1 MSKNTTKMGSAAPF
15 AVSFVLPVTV
25 IIAAIFGGWAIAL
38 VPFYGM
44 FVSSIFD
51 RLLSNNTT
59 NPDPETDDSLL
70 HWHRMLTII
79 WFPIQLFFVF
89 FALVAATRFDH
100 LSTVES
106 ILLLAATGIAAGE
119 VGIVYAHELI
129 HQKNKVERNL
139 GDALLAMVLY
149 GHFRTKHI
157 LIHHRYVGTPADPVT
172 ARYNEGFH
180 RFFFR
185 LIPEG
190 LIESWKVETARLAAR
205 DRPIWDKSNPFWR
218 YSLWPLG
225 FLAIAALIG
234 GWAGVGLYLVQA
246 LVAVTFL
253 ELTNYV
259 EHYGLVRKHL
269 GEGKYEHVRPH
280 HSWNSSRRFTNY
292 LLINLQRHS
301 DHHYKPD
308 RRFPLLQSYAETE
321 APQLPYGYPIMAAMA
336 LIPPLWRRMMNPRV
350 RKWRAMYYPE
360 ITDWK
365 PYSKASNPMPR

>member
-1 MSKNTTKMGSAAPF
+1 MTETTEIGSAAPF
-15 AVSFVLPVTV
+15 WISILLAVTV
-25 IIAAIFGGWAIAL
+25 FIAAIFGGWTIFL
-38 VPFYGM
+38 IPFYGM
-44 FVSSIFD
+44 FLSSIFD
-51 RLLSNNTT
+51 RLLSDNTV
-59 NPDPETDDSLL
+59 NIDPETDDSRMV
-70 HWHRMLTII
+70 WHRMVTLI
-79 WFPIQLFFVF
+79 WLPIQFIFVF
-89 FALVAATRFDH
+89 FSLIAATRFNH
-100 LSTVES
+100 MPTTETVFLF
-106 ILLLAATGIAAGE
+106 IAIGVATGG

-129 HQKNKVERNL
+129 HQKSKLERNL

-157 LIHHRYVGTPADPVT
+157 LIHHRYVGTPKDPVT

-185 LIPEG
+185 LLPQG
-190 LIESWKVETARLAAR
+190 LKASWKVETARLAKR
-205 DRPIWDKSNPFWR
+205 NLSVWDRTNPFWR
-218 YSLWPLG
+218 YTLWPLG
-225 FLAIAALIG
+225 FLAIAWVIG
-234 GWAGVGLYLVQA
+234 GWAGVGLYLLQA
-246 LVAVTFL
+246 LIAVTFL

-269 GEGKYEHVRPH
+269 GEGKYEHVHPH

-308 RRFPLLQSYAETE
+308 RRFPLLQTYASTE
-321 APQLPYGYPIMAAMA
+321 APQLPYGYPMMAAMA
-336 LIPPLWRRMMNPRV
+336 LIPPLWRRVMNPRV

-365 PYSKASNPMPR
+365 PYNKATNPPPR